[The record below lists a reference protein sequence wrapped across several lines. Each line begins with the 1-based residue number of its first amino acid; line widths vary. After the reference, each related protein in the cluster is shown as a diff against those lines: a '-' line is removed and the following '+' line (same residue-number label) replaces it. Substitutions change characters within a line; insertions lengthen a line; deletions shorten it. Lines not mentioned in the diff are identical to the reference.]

1 MKNLNYDLAVLRD
14 SAHSF
19 IAAVCHYIKKLEIE
33 DILQVA
39 SVIERTRISKN
50 SVYIFGNGGSAATAN
65 HIASDFSTIL
75 GQDGIYLKAYSLN
88 ANLSTFSAIAN
99 DYGYSKVFSYQLRS
113 TLGPDDVVF
122 GISASGNSPNC
133 IEALSLAKEYGS
145 IVIGL
150 LGFDGGGMKS
160 LCDYFI
166 HIPVK
171 DYFLVESIHLITGH
185 LLTSILKELNFSK

>member
-1 MKNLNYDLAVLRD
+1 MKNLNHDLAVLGG

-19 IAAVCHYIKKLEIE
+19 ITSVCHYIKKIQIE

-39 SVIERTRISKN
+39 SIIEKIRVSKN
-50 SVYIFGNGGSAATAN
+50 NVYIFGNGGSAATAN

-75 GQDGIYLKAYSLN
+75 GQDGVYLKAYSLN

-99 DYGYSKVFSYQLRS
+99 DYGYSKVFSYQLR
-113 TLGPDDVVF
+113 TALRPDDVVF

-145 IVIGL
+145 IAIGL
-150 LGFDGGGMKS
+150 LGFDGGSMKN
-160 LCDYFI
+160 LCDYFV

-171 DYFLVESIHLITGH
+171 DYFLVESIHL
-185 LLTSILKELNFSK
+185 